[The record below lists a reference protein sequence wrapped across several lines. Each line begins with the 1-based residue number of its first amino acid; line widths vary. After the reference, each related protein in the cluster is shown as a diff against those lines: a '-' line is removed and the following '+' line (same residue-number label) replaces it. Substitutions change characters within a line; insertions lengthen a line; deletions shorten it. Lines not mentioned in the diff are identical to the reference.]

1 MGYMKKISEKI
12 CLLAL
17 LALLLSGLLFIP
29 ALTAYGSG
37 GDGIDED
44 MRMNLINTAES
55 LSQAI
60 VELGQEEIDAYK
72 ESGDAFTVSAMEA
85 WEGSQLNEAKD
96 ILAYELTNLVHGEE
110 EAGKAKEASKGL
122 FGGSGSIE
130 NMPKAV
136 LTGDDFRDGKIDLI
150 GMLTASGLAASRS
163 EGRRAIEQGGVSV
176 NDEKVTDVKAVYD
189 MNFFDNDGII
199 LKKGKKSFKRLVL
212 K

>member
-1 MGYMKKISEKI
+1 
-12 CLLAL
+12 
-17 LALLLSGLLFIP
+17 
-29 ALTAYGSG
+29 
-37 GDGIDED
+37 
-44 MRMNLINTAES
+44 
-55 LSQAI
+55 
-60 VELGQEEIDAYK
+60 
-72 ESGDAFTVSAMEA
+72 
-85 WEGSQLNEAKD
+85 
-96 ILAYELTNLVHGEE
+96 
-110 EAGKAKEASKGL
+110 
-122 FGGSGSIE
+122 
-130 NMPKAV
+130 MPKAV